1 MYPFV
6 KSALLG
12 PMKKLCSIH
21 SPPPSP
27 PLPKGL
33 PDWLVLERARIR
45 AHTKSSG
52 DPNGMLASVC
62 VRYMGVG
69 VRGSLSVEP

>member
-27 PLPKGL
+27 PLPSPPL
-33 PDWLVLERARIR
+33 RRDVF
-45 AHTKSSG
+45 
-52 DPNGMLASVC
+52 DQQ
-62 VRYMGVG
+62 VR
-69 VRGSLSVEP
+69 SQTAAFKKTHKKLIQFKINANLSKLGF